1 MGAPVLTFFLWQ
13 PEKFELM
20 SNDFGQDTVGP
31 EFGQPPRFNPA
42 GLALQMRPVDIV
54 DATITGASDFTANRT
69 AQTANTLSNSS
80 NRVQVIAHGRD
91 DLYY

>member
-1 MGAPVLTFFLWQ
+1 MGTPVLAFFLWQ

-20 SNDFGQDTVGP
+20 PNNFGQDTIGP

-54 DATITGASDFTANRT
+54 DATIGGASDFTANRT
-69 AQTANTLSNSS
+69 AQTAKTLSNSS
-80 NRVQVIAHGRD
+80 NSVQVIAHGRD
-91 DLYY
+91 DLYF